1 MAGCGPPPSPQVA
14 GQGLGGLSPQ
24 AGHCSTRVAVAIHLG
39 GHAHVPAFALGV
51 AKVEGAVLGKHLE
64 GGSMPGNESFSL
76 HT

>member
-1 MAGCGPPPSPQVA
+1 MAGCGPPPRPQVA

-39 GHAHVPAFALGV
+39 GHAHVSAFALGV

-64 GGSMPGNESFSL
+64 GGI
-76 HT
+76 HARK

>member
-1 MAGCGPPPSPQVA
+1 MAGCGPPPSLQVA

-39 GHAHVPAFALGV
+39 GHAHVSAFVLGV
-51 AKVEGAVLGKHLE
+51 AKGGVVLGKHLE